1 LDKVDLKKEWAALYT
16 ATRKPALVC
25 VPEGNFLVVHGQGDP
40 NASDAYPNAIQALYS
55 LSFTMKFGRKA
66 DSDVPDWTV
75 MPLETLWWTEGSDV
89 LVPEDKGGW
98 SWTAMILQPSFITAA
113 MVAEAAAAVRRKR
126 GDVPALGDA
135 KLERFDEGLC
145 AQVLHVGPYAEET
158 ATIERLA
165 EWICAQGY
173 APRGRHHEIYL
184 SDPNRTKPE
193 RLRTIIRQPVAP
205 AG

>member
-1 LDKVDLKKEWAALYT
+1 MDKVDLKKEWAGLYN
-16 ATRKPALVC
+16 ATKKPALVT

-55 LSFTMKFGRKA
+55 LSYTMKFGRKT
-66 DSDVPDWTV
+66 DSDVPDWNI
-75 MPLETLWWTEGSDV
+75 MPLETIWYTEGSEV
-89 LVPEDKGGW
+89 FVPEEKSNW
-98 SWTAMILQPSFITAA
+98 SWIAMILQPSFITVA

-126 GDVPALGDA
+126 GDVPALDAA
-135 KLERFDEGLC
+135 KLVRFDEGLS

-158 ATIERLA
+158 ATIELLA
-165 EWICAQGY
+165 EWIGTQGY

-184 SDPNRTKPE
+184 SDPGRTKPE

-205 AG
+205 VG